1 MLDGMSELDA
11 SVLVMPLEQVARMTA
26 QSSPQL
32 SMVFAVTGSLQ
43 PVDRLRAT
51 AVAFPSAVTA
61 IAVRCEPG
69 AEPTLRSARELRV
82 ITIGMLHDLG
92 HLMARGAAS

>member
-1 MLDGMSELDA
+1 MSELDA
-11 SVLVMPLEQVARMTA
+11 SAFVMPIEQVARMTA
-26 QSSPQL
+26 QSSPEL

-43 PVDRLRAT
+43 PVERLRAT
-51 AVAFPSAVTA
+51 AVAFPSDVSV

-69 AEPTLRSARELRV
+69 TEPTLRSARELRV

-92 HLMARGAAS
+92 QLMARGAAA